1 LRQPCLL
8 IQGLQH
14 FASLNR
20 YPERTFWIRTVA
32 VCHPPKRMTDATVLP
47 ALVHRRLAPVN
58 TICQQPRGQKPDLH
72 LAAIKNSRGSLTG
85 HRFIF
90 APPSSLLKTSG
101 ADHRLRWPV
110 RLSHFWCALRPWTR
124 KSLGDFHGSPLL
136 VAADAVAS
144 SCLRLRQNRFPVS
157 RPLKSDLP
165 AQTGSAS

>member
-32 VCHPPKRMTDATVLP
+32 VCHSPKRMTDTTVLP

-72 LAAIKNSRGSLTG
+72 LRSDQKFP
-85 HRFIF
+85 RFTYRTSFHLCTSIF
-90 APPSSLLKTSG
+90 IAEDFWCRPPSPLAGTPF
-101 ADHRLRWPV
+101 A
-110 RLSHFWCALRPWTR
+110 
-124 KSLGDFHGSPLL
+124 LL
-136 VAADAVAS
+136 VRPAALDSKVLGRFSRLAITGGRGCCCQLLS
-144 SCLRLRQNRFPVS
+144 SLAPKQVS
-157 RPLKSDLP
+157 GKP
-165 AQTGSAS
+165 AT

>member
-32 VCHPPKRMTDATVLP
+32 VCHSPKRMTDTTVLP

-72 LAAIKNSRGSLTG
+72 LRSDQKFP
-85 HRFIF
+85 RFTYRTSFHLCTSI
-90 APPSSLLKTSG
+90 SLLKTSG